1 MVKTYEYKSKGV
13 SIFLFLQKLYRNFK
27 LKKKWYVKKASI
39 RCVSFSSS
47 RHFCFSK
54 TSHNSVSSQQL
65 SLSHLTILKTPN
77 FRFSVSKAHL
87 SASNRH
93 SLITLSKDDF
103 SSSIELSLYWYQRL
117 IFFCFSSL
125 SIHISWGL

>member
-1 MVKTYEYKSKGV
+1 MVKTYEYKSHGV

-27 LKKKWYVKKASI
+27 QKKWYVKKASI

-54 TSHNSVSSQQL
+54 TSPNSVSSQQL